1 MRARIAALAC
11 VVVCANATAEPGKY
25 AVDGLAVG
33 MRLNFDDESY
43 RQYRCSPSDQF
54 DGLTWCRKTRRDR
67 ETRGSSAIYSL
78 LHSADGTVL
87 YVNRSQE
94 PSFLNSNEADK
105 DIQEYSRRFGE
116 SPRIMK
122 MPHRNGLPDGLITIW
137 GKITLV
143 QLDQQTVKILS
154 EGKSPKKGLLIDF
167 LGNFARSA
175 KEGLPIYRV
184 EDGPGFVWRASFDL
198 NGRGSFRF
206 AAVDAS
212 ELSPPSQA
220 SVTAQVGSGSAEE
233 APVTKCDTYA
243 ASPVDPYRKTAGVPQ
258 EELVPSLALP
268 ACTSAVRT
276 FPNSP
281 RLKYQLGRAYWHE
294 NNFREALDRYRACSA
309 NFVPVGGW
317 SHAALR
323 PTARTRVSRSST
335 TR

>member
-1 MRARIAALAC
+1 MIWGSQAVGLKTALVSSTSPYHPRGGVVAMRAKIA
-11 VVVCANATAEPGKY
+11 VVASVLLCGNATAEPTKY

-33 MRLNFDDESY
+33 AQLNFYDPSY
-43 RQYRCSPSDQF
+43 RQYRCNPSNQF
-54 DGLTWCRKTRRDR
+54 DGLTWCQKTTSGRDR
-67 ETRGSSAIYSL
+67 RGPYTVTHSL
-78 LHSADGTVL
+78 LHSGDGKVV

-198 NGRGSFRF
+198 NGRGPFRF

-212 ELSPPSQA
+212 ELSPGLPRPLLNL
-220 SVTAQVGSGSAEE
+220 G
-233 APVTKCDTYA
+233 
-243 ASPVDPYRKTAGVPQ
+243 RR
-258 EELVPSLALP
+258 ALP
-268 ACTSAVRT
+268 T
-276 FPNSP
+276 
-281 RLKYQLGRAYWHE
+281 L
-294 NNFREALDRYRACSA
+294 
-309 NFVPVGGW
+309 
-317 SHAALR
+317 
-323 PTARTRVSRSST
+323 SR
-335 TR
+335 